1 MSCSQNLTET
11 WRDKNVL
18 ICVKSNHFHS
28 FYEIDKAMALNS
40 TKLAYNN
47 TIGIFT
53 SSTEVIQNVNFNKNI
68 YCIWFEFL
76 VGSCFSY
83 VMIFF
88 GFFGNVLS
96 IWTMWDERHT
106 SPTSF
111 LLIILGFMD
120 NLVLISGGWL
130 HGTFS

>member
-1 MSCSQNLTET
+1 MIL
-11 WRDKNVL
+11 NVT
-18 ICVKSNHFHS
+18 KS
-28 FYEIDKAMALNS
+28 
-40 TKLAYNN
+40 AYDN
-47 TIGIFT
+47 TIGIFA
-53 SSTEVIQNVNFNKNI
+53 SSTEVTQNVNLNKNI

-120 NLVLISGGWL
+120 NLVLMSGGWL